1 VERDG
6 PRTRLQPLAITGKA
20 DARAGRNSRTTPTCF
35 APTTPRKTR
44 VIVTLV
50 HISDI
55 GRAMHQNQQKR
66 PPTAAC
72 VPSKGAPGGSAHSG
86 VLLTPCLVAHIRD
99 VDAGQRAVRLSRAIT
114 QGSGHCAQNGRGDA
128 GEDGEPRPA
137 TDLRHHLVTRLDHP
151 VAELLQGLG
160 LQLPRAPKLV
170 WNVTPRTTLWRPSKS
185 CS

>member
-1 VERDG
+1 MTAQGRDCSLWQSPG
-6 PRTRLQPLAITGKA
+6 KRTPELGA
-20 DARAGRNSRTTPTCF
+20 ARARHLPASHQL
-35 APTTPRKTR
+35 PREKPR

-99 VDAGQRAVRLSRAIT
+99 VDAGQRAVRLCRAIT